1 MSKNTANVLYFM
13 DGIGNAGGIQEMAV
27 KWMENTDW
35 EKVHIDILSYDTGKK
50 DNYSERVGQ
59 YGCKVYI
66 IPTYVRK
73 GQFFES
79 IKATKAFFKQHQG
92 EYDVLHAHASAK
104 ALFVLW
110 YAKRYGIKTRI
121 LHSHCSRVISENKV
135 QRLAAAL
142 FKDPANWLTTDEFAC
157 SPEAGAY
164 LFGEEEVNKG
174 NVKIVHNGIDTDKFR
189 PDAQLRNVVRNEL
202 NVADKFVIGNVGRFR
217 YPKNHDYLID
227 IFAEVYKKD
236 PNVMLVC
243 VGTGELE
250 DKIKEKCKMLQIDD
264 RVKFLGFRSD
274 VNRIMQAFDLL
285 VMPSHFAGL
294 PVTGVEAQAIGVPVL
309 FATTITKDAAILPQS
324 AYLNLSDSPEVWAEK
339 ILEYKNMQRE
349 NDPHKWIEEKGY
361 DIKKETKKLD
371 DFYLEKSNMM

>member
-121 LHSHCSRVISENKV
+121 LHSHSSRVISENKV

-142 FKDPANWLTTDEFAC
+142 FKDPANRLTTDEFAC

-164 LFGEEEVNKG
+164 LFGEDEVNKG
-174 NVKIVHNGIDTDKFR
+174 NV
-189 PDAQLRNVVRNEL
+189 
-202 NVADKFVIGNVGRFR
+202 
-217 YPKNHDYLID
+217 D

-236 PNVMLVC
+236 PNAVLVC

-285 VMPSHFAGL
+285 VMPSHFEGL

-309 FATTITKDAAILPQS
+309 FATTITRDAAILPQS

-349 NDPHKWIEEKGY
+349 NDPHKWIEQKGY

-371 DFYLEKSNMM
+371 DFYLEKSNLM